1 MHSRKLG
8 IILSYVNTFI
18 NMVSGLFLSMF
29 LLRWLGAAE
38 YGTYQ
43 AISSFANYLVLFEF
57 GTGTVMTRNI
67 SLCRS
72 QGDEEAVKR
81 SISTIWGITLIL
93 TALILLISFGFYS
106 SIGHIYQKSMTPL
119 QIANGK
125 NIFIFVTVFLV
136 VSFFKQ
142 TLFGVLLAY
151 EKYTLHSIISILRN
165 VVRVL
170 SLIMLI
176 VHIPTGLCIAIVDA
190 VIGIVIFL
198 ALYVYCKKALKISFS
213 VKNFD
218 FSVLKG
224 ALPLCLAIFIQTIVN
239 QANNNVDKFII
250 GVRLS
255 PEMVSLYSIALFVFN
270 VFSSI
275 TTIPISMYGPQ
286 IIKAVGEKTDRRS
299 LAEMMIA
306 PSRIVVLMG
315 GSIVFGFVAAGRQFV
330 EIAYGSDYTLAWIIG
345 VILMTPKLFN
355 MANEVVINVLH
366 AENKL
371 AVRSSILVIM
381 TLVNIALT
389 FWWIEL
395 WGLIGATFATAV
407 SIILGL
413 VVAINIY
420 YSKYLK
426 IPVLFMLRNTFRGIL
441 PCQILAAACGFV
453 AGYFVENVYVSFVA
467 AVFVYMVIFCTA
479 YLVFG
484 ATDDEK
490 KMVKK
495 VTAFFGKGS
504 ETKN

>member
-38 YGTYQ
+38 YGAYQ
-43 AISSFANYLVLFEF
+43 TISSFANYLVLFEF

-67 SLCRS
+67 SLCRGR
-72 QGDEEAVKR
+72 GDEEGVKR
-81 SISTIWGITLIL
+81 NISTVWGITLFL
-93 TALILLISFGFYS
+93 TAVILLISFGFYLS
-106 SIGHIYQKSMTPL
+106 LDFIYQKSMTPL

-125 NIFIFVTVFLV
+125 NIFIFVTAFLV
-136 VSFFKQ
+136 LSFFKQ

-151 EKYTLHSIISILRN
+151 EKYTLHSITSIFRN
-165 VVRVL
+165 VVRVIA
-170 SLIMLI
+170 LIMLV
-176 VHIPTGLCIAIVDA
+176 VHFPTGLCIAVVDA
-190 VIGIVIFL
+190 VIGLVIFL
-198 ALYVYCKKALKISFS
+198 ALYIYCKKALRVSFS
-213 VKNFD
+213 VRNFD
-218 FSVLKG
+218 FSILKG

-286 IIKAVGEKTDRRS
+286 IIKAVGEKTDRRT
-299 LAEMMIA
+299 LANIMIV
-306 PSRIVVLMG
+306 PSRIIVLMG
-315 GSIVFGFVAAGRQFV
+315 GSIVFGFAAAGRQFV
-330 EIAYGSDYTLAWIIG
+330 EIAYGAEYTLAWIIG
-345 VILMTPKLFN
+345 VILMLPKLFN
-355 MANEVVINVLH
+355 MANEVIINVLH

-371 AVRSSILVIM
+371 AVRSAILVSM
-381 TLVNIALT
+381 TILNIALT

-395 WGLIGATFATAV
+395 WGLIGAAFATAV

-413 VVAINIY
+413 VVVINIY
-420 YSKYLK
+420 YSKSLK
-426 IPVLFMLRNTFRGIL
+426 IPVLYMLKNTFRGIL
-441 PCQILAAACGFV
+441 PWQILSAIGGFL
-453 AGYFVENVYVSFVA
+453 AGYYIQNVYVSFAVA
-467 AVFVYMVIFCTA
+467 VLA
-479 YLVFG
+479 YLAIFGTTYFLFG

-490 KMVKK
+490 AMMKK
-495 VTAFFGKGS
+495 VLNFLRKS
-504 ETKN
+504 K

>member
-38 YGTYQ
+38 YGAYQ
-43 AISSFANYLVLFEF
+43 TISSFANYLVLFEF
-57 GTGTVMTRNI
+57 GTGNVMTRNI
-67 SLCRS
+67 SLSRAKN
-72 QGDEEAVKR
+72 DEEEVKR
-81 SISTIWGITLIL
+81 NISTIWGITLFL
-93 TALILLISFGFYS
+93 TAVILLISFGFYS
-106 SIGHIYQKSMTPL
+106 SLDFIYQKSMTPE

-125 NIFIFVTVFLV
+125 SIFIFVTAFLV
-136 VSFFKQ
+136 LSFFKQ

-151 EKYTLHSIISILRN
+151 EKYTLHSITSIFRN
-165 VVRVL
+165 VVRVIAL
-170 SLIMLI
+170 VMLV
-176 VHIPTGLCIAIVDA
+176 VHVPTGLCIAVVDA
-190 VIGIVIFL
+190 VIGLVIFL
-198 ALYVYCKKALKISFS
+198 ALYIYCKKSLGISFS

-218 FSVLKG
+218 SSILKG

-275 TTIPISMYGPQ
+275 TTIPVSMYGPQ
-286 IIKAVGEKTDRRS
+286 IIKAVGEKTDRKS
-299 LAEMMIA
+299 LADIMIA

-330 EIAYGSDYTLAWIIG
+330 EIAYGKEYTLAWIIG
-345 VILMTPKLFN
+345 IILMTPKLFN
-355 MANEVVINVLH
+355 MANEVIINILH

-371 AVRSSILVIM
+371 AVRSAVLVGM
-381 TLVNIALT
+381 TLLNIVLT

-395 WGLIGATFATAV
+395 WGLIGAAVATAV

-413 VVAINIY
+413 VVVINIY
-420 YSKYLK
+420 YSKWLE
-426 IPVLFMLRNTFRGIL
+426 IPVWYMMKNTLRGIL
-441 PCQILAAACGFV
+441 PWQILASAGGFF
-453 AGYFVENVYVSFVA
+453 AGYYIENVYLSFAVA
-467 AVFVYMVIFCTA
+467 VISYIVIFGIT
-479 YLVFG
+479 YILFG

-490 KMVKK
+490 KLVKK
-495 VTAFFGKGS
+495 VTSFMK
-504 ETKN
+504 K